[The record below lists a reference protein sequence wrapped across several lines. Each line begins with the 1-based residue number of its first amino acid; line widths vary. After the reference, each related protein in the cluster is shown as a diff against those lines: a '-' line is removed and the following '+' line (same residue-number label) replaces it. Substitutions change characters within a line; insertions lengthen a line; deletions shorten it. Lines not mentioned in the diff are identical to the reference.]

1 MRYSRTNAYI
11 FLKRNSNIIMTGV
24 SIVGFIVT
32 SVSLV
37 KATSK
42 ATLAIDELQD
52 EKDEIDIYD
61 KAKLVW
67 KYYKFPIFT
76 GTVTLAVMLSN
87 GVLNQQRQTQL
98 LSAYAL
104 LDQGYKQYKDKLKEI
119 YGEEY
124 HERIMNEIAVEQA
137 EDVSITA
144 ECLTSNCDLG
154 SYSISPQM
162 LFYDSFSKRYFQSTI
177 EQVIQAEY
185 HLNRNFVLGG
195 YVTLNQ
201 FYEFL
206 GIAQLKETE
215 ELGWAIEDEFY
226 WIDFNHS
233 KKVVNNEECIVI
245 DYVLYPSLAW
255 STYEYM

>member
-1 MRYSRTNAYI
+1 
-11 FLKRNSNIIMTGV
+11 
-24 SIVGFIVT
+24 
-32 SVSLV
+32 
-37 KATSK
+37 
-42 ATLAIDELQD
+42 
-52 EKDEIDIYD
+52 
-61 KAKLVW
+61 
-67 KYYKFPIFT
+67 
-76 GTVTLAVMLSN
+76 
-87 GVLNQQRQTQL
+87 
-98 LSAYAL
+98 
-104 LDQGYKQYKDKLKEI
+104 
-119 YGEEY
+119 
-124 HERIMNEIAVEQA
+124 
-137 EDVSITA
+137 
-144 ECLTSNCDLG
+144 
-154 SYSISPQM
+154 M

-233 KKVVNNEECIVI
+233 KKVVNNKECIVI

>member
-37 KATSK
+37 KAT
-42 ATLAIDELQD
+42 LAIDELQE

-104 LDQGYKQYKDKLKEI
+104 LDQGYKQYRDKLKEI
-119 YGEEY
+119 YGEEC
-124 HERIMNEIAVEQA
+124 HERIMN
-137 EDVSITA
+137 D
-144 ECLTSNCDLG
+144 
-154 SYSISPQM
+154 IS
-162 LFYDSFSKRYFQSTI
+162 L
-177 EQVIQAEY
+177 
-185 HLNRNFVLGG
+185 
-195 YVTLNQ
+195 
-201 FYEFL
+201 
-206 GIAQLKETE
+206 
-215 ELGWAIEDEFY
+215 
-226 WIDFNHS
+226 
-233 KKVVNNEECIVI
+233 
-245 DYVLYPSLAW
+245 
-255 STYEYM
+255 